1 MMRANMNMR
10 LVCASLLFIHAAAAA
25 AAAHAPN
32 RHVPSANQLHKA
44 HAAMVAATKLLP
56 ADQALAERVIFESEG
71 LWFGDDDEAQQHFQ
85 AWCDHL
91 QDEHRRQA
99 PYHQER
105 PWAMTGSTSSTARRS
120 LAEEAARLQEPQV
133 GEITSQQDV
142 RDALSGIAGE
152 EQEAPA
158 AQALAARWSAPMC
171 QDTLASNAGAASP
184 CTYDCAELQA
194 QFFPGD
200 WNPDRDSCYLYNQFT
215 ASWPQALLDRKKT
228 QLVKKK
234 TLPRAKYSR
243 FLVTRLLCGIYLS
256 SLVLSFAR
264 ILPTY
269 SGSWVFKDWHI
280 FLEADPA
287 TDGSALLTIGDG
299 RSCTNVTIVTMM
311 AAGADSTGEADVDAH
326 VPTETHCLLDG
337 YHEHLHGV
345 EAEHSLE
352 IIGYT
357 DNATYSA
364 GATSSFVVGD
374 CTDITIRLVT
384 TRSADSSSASMNWTM
399 DDNGHNGP
407 WNFTFPSA
415 AGTHEHEIC
424 SFDNEFTLTLV
435 TQRAGWEGNISVLSI
450 VEDNTI
456 YVPADQ
462 NLIIQGIVSNGL
474 PVSLDARI
482 SSGQRETTVGGP
494 SNLSHANSKT
504 RKSNTS
510 ATCITEFVCLCSCT
524 AQLSNQ
530 WPRSHLRQGVYY
542 ADCQHPVRVARN
554 AHVLRHIDSHETRG
568 RVVKNSGDPA
578 PRLGGA
584 FCEIMARKCP

>member
-234 TLPRAKYSR
+234 P
-243 FLVTRLLCGIYLS
+243 FLAQSILAFSLLAFSAEFI
-256 SLVLSFAR
+256 LVLSFFLSLVSCR
-264 ILPTY
+264 LTVDRGSSRTGIFFWRLIPRPT
-269 SGSWVFKDWHI
+269 D
-280 FLEADPA
+280 
-287 TDGSALLTIGDG
+287 
-299 RSCTNVTIVTMM
+299 
-311 AAGADSTGEADVDAH
+311 
-326 VPTETHCLLDG
+326 
-337 YHEHLHGV
+337 LH
-345 EAEHSLE
+345 S
-352 IIGYT
+352 
-357 DNATYSA
+357 
-364 GATSSFVVGD
+364 
-374 CTDITIRLVT
+374 
-384 TRSADSSSASMNWTM
+384 
-399 DDNGHNGP
+399 
-407 WNFTFPSA
+407 
-415 AGTHEHEIC
+415 
-424 SFDNEFTLTLV
+424 
-435 TQRAGWEGNISVLSI
+435 
-450 VEDNTI
+450 
-456 YVPADQ
+456 
-462 NLIIQGIVSNGL
+462 
-474 PVSLDARI
+474 
-482 SSGQRETTVGGP
+482 
-494 SNLSHANSKT
+494 
-504 RKSNTS
+504 
-510 ATCITEFVCLCSCT
+510 
-524 AQLSNQ
+524 
-530 WPRSHLRQGVYY
+530 
-542 ADCQHPVRVARN
+542 
-554 AHVLRHIDSHETRG
+554 
-568 RVVKNSGDPA
+568 
-578 PRLGGA
+578 
-584 FCEIMARKCP
+584 